1 VEEPVFA
8 RSFGLRG
15 GGLGRRWKRESNDL
29 TAGRAEGEMRESL
42 LLLMRGQRVLDK
54 SVELV
59 RIWMMPGLE
68 EIAHR

>member
-1 VEEPVFA
+1 
-8 RSFGLRG
+8 
-15 GGLGRRWKRESNDL
+15 
-29 TAGRAEGEMRESL
+29 MRERL

-68 EIAHR
+68 EIAHT